1 MFNVIK
7 FVERERGGCLIPL
20 NNVNDRIKSILG
32 ISMSS
37 VERLKRE
44 MREQERD
51 MLEKQNELIQLQ
63 KKLDQEKQNKEDAA
77 IRATLRLR
85 NPRTR
90 SSSTSSSSSVTAT
103 SNFTLTTFMPVAKS
117 SRKRGHS
124 GRPPIILTENQKENV
139 RDTGVGRLRQSSGK
153 GSRLVS
159 SALMGNSGFH
169 GSSIDIFETTEK
181 NCMDSSHFLA
191 WIDRTACLLRN
202 EFGKYTKIVF
212 VINNAPWHNRLT
224 NDTMPPKRSWRK
236 EYIIQWLNAHNIN
249 IPVKAAKTE
258 LLEIPMKNLPEKRYE
273 IDEAAKKYNVDILR
287 NSHSTKACKKTAKK
301 NVHSNFGL
309 RAPYKL
315 PLNEN
320 DLCEQHRTEIENEWY
335 RSINNDQ
342 NKSYWKP
349 VGCLHVMNSS
359 I

>member
-1 MFNVIK
+1 
-7 FVERERGGCLIPL
+7 
-20 NNVNDRIKSILG
+20 
-32 ISMSS
+32 
-37 VERLKRE
+37 
-44 MREQERD
+44 
-51 MLEKQNELIQLQ
+51 
-63 KKLDQEKQNKEDAA
+63 
-77 IRATLRLR
+77 
-85 NPRTR
+85 
-90 SSSTSSSSSVTAT
+90 
-103 SNFTLTTFMPVAKS
+103 
-117 SRKRGHS
+117 
-124 GRPPIILTENQKENV
+124 
-139 RDTGVGRLRQSSGK
+139 
-153 GSRLVS
+153 
-159 SALMGNSGFH
+159 MGNSGFH

-349 VGCLHVMNSS
+349 VGCLHYLFIMTDERPIQITSTLHGDNPQNHPNASVGISVLLERISVLRNDNIALQEQIVQNVLQFQQQEKQTDEILEKTLSHLSMTNDNLTIENNNLKEEVSNLKHQMNRL
-359 I
+359 IEDKNQLQIENNILKQQVNDLQ